1 MVYDSGAEGSTW
13 SFFTITPFLLF
24 KVRGSIVPS
33 LIPQL
38 LLMEGLSVLAVY
50 VADEDPSFGE
60 AARSG
65 TAPLA
70 ILLSFLLVLKTQ
82 EANKQFWEAISD
94 LTMMCHLLRSISM
107 TICGMV
113 TWEVDAEVQ
122 DHAKRV
128 IRLLALYSLA
138 VREFFQRTGKNATTS
153 SEQMDR
159 LRQDVAALAGDTEW
173 SILYPGDHKS
183 VSGSASPHDTTRPS
197 IILFWVTLSL
207 RKIMDHNA
215 TEAPIMNGLLTQ
227 LAAVGSCFWNMD
239 KIDKTQFPFP
249 YCQVVKWLTLVF
261 LGILPFSLAA
271 VCGWWTLLFSAIAA
285 IGFFGLDE
293 VAEILESPFGN
304 DPNDLDLREYCDA
317 LMSDMELIC
326 QCRELKLD
334 FVLKEN
340 EKVDFSHLL
349 ANFDK
354 QKQFHQHFKRQ
365 SVALAQSGEF
375 SRAQSDGFSRDSQ
388 SQEEAGSPGPQK
400 DEGIRGEALDSVMPG
415 AVHRGD

>member
-1 MVYDSGAEGSTW
+1 
-13 SFFTITPFLLF
+13 
-24 KVRGSIVPS
+24 
-33 LIPQL
+33 
-38 LLMEGLSVLAVY
+38 
-50 VADEDPSFGE
+50 
-60 AARSG
+60 
-65 TAPLA
+65 
-70 ILLSFLLVLKTQ
+70 
-82 EANKQFWEAISD
+82 
-94 LTMMCHLLRSISM
+94 
-107 TICGMV
+107 
-113 TWEVDAEVQ
+113 
-122 DHAKRV
+122 
-128 IRLLALYSLA
+128 
-138 VREFFQRTGKNATTS
+138 
-153 SEQMDR
+153 MDR

-388 SQEEAGSPGPQK
+388 SQEEAELASSQPVVQSQQPILSFVFLLWSLPVASLATVMLQYASVTAV
-400 DEGIRGEALDSVMPG
+400 IAVPAAALSAETSQASRLPSIVCS
-415 AVHRGD
+415 

>member
-1 MVYDSGAEGSTW
+1 MVVVYDSGAEGSTW

-33 LIPQL
+33 LVPQL

-60 AARSG
+60 AARMANG
-65 TAPLA
+65 AVPDLA
-70 ILLSFLLVLKTQ
+70 ALRCSQEQ

-122 DHAKRV
+122 VHAKRV

-249 YCQVVKWLTLVF
+249 YC
-261 LGILPFSLAA
+261 
-271 VCGWWTLLFSAIAA
+271 
-285 IGFFGLDE
+285 FFGLDE

-415 AVHRGD
+415 AVHRG